1 MRKIRFTEHQIIA
14 VLKSV
19 EAGRTV
25 KDVCREA
32 AISEAS
38 YYNWKAK
45 YGGMEAADI
54 KKIKDLE
61 DENRRL
67 KQMFADLS
75 LECRALK
82 DVIEKM
88 YGSPPFCKHT
98 MIKAVCV
105 NVSGLLQ
112 VSCFWQQGHDGISAS
127 GSQ

>member
-19 EAGRTV
+19 EAERTV

-45 YGGMEAADI
+45 HGGMEAVDI
-54 KKIKDLE
+54 KKSKDLE

-67 KQMFADLS
+67 KQMYADLS
-75 LECRALK
+75 LECWAPK
-82 DVIEKM
+82 DAIEK
-88 YGSPPFCKHT
+88 K
-98 MIKAVCV
+98 
-105 NVSGLLQ
+105 L
-112 VSCFWQQGHDGISAS
+112 
-127 GSQ
+127 

>member
-54 KKIKDLE
+54 KRIKDLE
-61 DENRRL
+61 DENQRL
-67 KQMFADLS
+67 KKLVADLS
-75 LECRALK
+75 LDKEMLQEVLK
-82 DVIEKM
+82 QK
-88 YGSPPFCKHT
+88 F
-98 MIKAVCV
+98 
-105 NVSGLLQ
+105 
-112 VSCFWQQGHDGISAS
+112 
-127 GSQ
+127 